1 MSYRPDLVYR
11 DGRIAQKQDAHARKP
26 LPEFTIPERING
38 AFLDTIAKEAGMA
51 DDSTLTG
58 TRNTLAGWR
67 TSFEQLAKV
76 RGAQDPAVTQAAHL
90 NQLGKLT
97 DAALTRMSGQYDR
110 AKAGLRLKREALQGE
125 AVERLGLT
133 TRGQA
138 AEAEIRAALLGMSEE
153 QRQKA
158 IGDAI
163 QRGDGE
169 VIQAIQNASPL
180 VSGLTAENQAN
191 VKRRALLAHAPDV
204 LRKQEAID
212 KAQSRLNDAYTAALD
227 AADVVSAKSVA
238 DSYRRESA
246 QAAAVRAE
254 LEGQA

>member
-1 MSYRPDLVYR
+1 
-11 DGRIAQKQDAHARKP
+11 
-26 LPEFTIPERING
+26 
-38 AFLDTIAKEAGMA
+38 
-51 DDSTLTG
+51 
-58 TRNTLAGWR
+58 
-67 TSFEQLAKV
+67 
-76 RGAQDPAVTQAAHL
+76 

-97 DAALTRMSGQYDR
+97 DAALTRMSSQFDR
-110 AKAGLRLKREALQGE
+110 AKAGLRLKRENLEGE
-125 AVERLGLT
+125 SIERLGLT

-138 AEAEIRAALLGMSEE
+138 AEAEIRSALLSMSEE

-158 IGDAI
+158 IGEAI

-169 VIQAIQNASPL
+169 VIHAIQNASPL
-180 VSGLTAENQAN
+180 VSGISAENQTN

-212 KAQSRLNDAYTAALD
+212 KAVSRLNDAYTAALD

-238 DSYRRESA
+238 DSYRRES
-246 QAAAVRAE
+246 QSAAAARAE